1 MTITEF
7 AKSRN
12 IEPQAVSRYLNRHEE
27 LKKQCQKEGKNLLL
41 TDDVLRVL
49 DEKYPI
55 PKPTIIMNGVPEEEH
70 RDALEKLLRAQ
81 ELIIQLQNE
90 LTDQKLLQSEN
101 EAQKLL
107 LEDRERR
114 AEEDAKEAK
123 EKVAELTAELEKE
136 RQKTWWQKL
145 TGK

>member
-70 RDALEKLLRAQ
+70 RDALEKLLKAQ

-90 LTDQKLLQSEN
+90 LTDQKLLQAEN

>member
-49 DEKYPI
+49 DKKYPI

-70 RDALEKLLRAQ
+70 RDALEKLLKAQ

-90 LTDQKLLQSEN
+90 LTDQKLLQAEN
-101 EAQKLL
+101 EAHRAL

>member
-49 DEKYPI
+49 DKKYPI

-70 RDALEKLLRAQ
+70 RDALEKLLKAQ

-90 LTDQKLLQSEN
+90 LTDQKLLQAEN
-101 EAQKLL
+101 EAYRAL
-107 LEDRERR
+107 LEDREHR

>member
-27 LKKQCQKEGKNLLL
+27 LKKQCRKEGKNLLL

-70 RDALEKLLRAQ
+70 RDALEKLLKAQ

-90 LTDQKLLQSEN
+90 LTDQKLLQAEN

-123 EKVAELTAELEKE
+123 EKVAELMAELEKE
-136 RQKTWWQKL
+136 KAKTWWQKL

>member
-41 TDDVLRVL
+41 TDDVLQVL
-49 DEKYPI
+49 DKKYPI

-70 RDALEKLLRAQ
+70 RDALDKLLKAQ

-90 LTDQKLLQSEN
+90 LTDQKLLQAEN

-123 EKVAELTAELEKE
+123 EKVAELMAELEKE
-136 RQKTWWQKL
+136 KAKTWWQKL

>member
-49 DEKYPI
+49 DKKYPI

-70 RDALEKLLRAQ
+70 RDALEKLLKAQ

-90 LTDQKLLQSEN
+90 LTDQKLLQAEN

>member
-55 PKPTIIMNGVPEEEH
+55 PKPTLIMNGVPEEEH
-70 RDALEKLLRAQ
+70 RDALEKLLKAQ

-90 LTDQKLLQSEN
+90 LTDQKLLQAEN

>member
-49 DEKYPI
+49 DKKYPI

-123 EKVAELTAELEKE
+123 QKVAELTAELEKE

>member
-27 LKKQCQKEGKNLLL
+27 LKKQCQKEGKNLILS
-41 TDDVLRVL
+41 DDVLRVL

-70 RDALEKLLRAQ
+70 RDALEKLLKAQ

-90 LTDQKLLQSEN
+90 LTDQKLLQAEN

-123 EKVAELTAELEKE
+123 QKVAELTAELEKE

>member
-1 MTITEF
+1 MIITEF

-27 LKKQCQKEGKNLLL
+27 LKKQCRKEGKNLLL

-70 RDALEKLLRAQ
+70 RDALEKLLKAQ

-90 LTDQKLLQSEN
+90 LTDQKLLQAEN

-123 EKVAELTAELEKE
+123 EKVAELMAELEKE
-136 RQKTWWQKL
+136 KAKTWWQKL

>member
-27 LKKQCQKEGKNLLL
+27 LKKQCRKEGKNLLL

-70 RDALEKLLRAQ
+70 RDALEKLLKAQ

-90 LTDQKLLQSEN
+90 LTDQKLLQAEN

>member
-7 AKSRN
+7 AKSRS

-27 LKKQCQKEGKNLLL
+27 LKKQCRKEGKNLVL

-90 LTDQKLLQSEN
+90 LTDQKLLQAEN
-101 EAQKLL
+101 EAHRAL

-136 RQKTWWQKL
+136 KAKTWWQKL